1 MFFLLFQESCFIL
14 SFFSR
19 LKVLLNTLTPDNE
32 KYEKLVAGLEKIR
45 QIDNTLDKI
54 GSKKIE

>member
-1 MFFLLFQESCFIL
+1 
-14 SFFSR
+14 
-19 LKVLLNTLTPDNE
+19 VLLNTLTPDNE